1 MKKPVWVI
9 EDNYA
14 VFALI
19 RKFIAECGYQIPEI
33 IQYKSIEE
41 IEDTAPQPAMIFVD
55 CEYSDVAQPY
65 ANSFFNTTYAAIPVV
80 LLATNDNDG
89 TRKQAIAIKATD
101 YLIKSELT
109 LSLFRKCVQYA
120 LSRKEI
126 LNKLQESHNDY
137 LGIFQKHPLP
147 MWVFEISTLNFVT
160 VNDAAIHYYGY
171 SREEF
176 LKMTIADIRP
186 VEDHDALKQTVARTD
201 VSGFY
206 DNNHWTHVKKNGEQM
221 RVHIFSN
228 SITFQDKECKMVAV
242 VNINRQQELEE
253 LVKTLTKSL

>member
-19 RKFIAECGYQIPEI
+19 RKFIAECGYEIPAI
-33 IQYKSIEE
+33 VQYKSIEE
-41 IEDTAPQPAMIFVD
+41 IKSTATKPAIIFVD

-65 ANSFFNTTYAAIPVV
+65 ANTFFNTTCASIPVV

-89 TRKQAIAIKATD
+89 TRKQAIAIKAID
-101 YLIKSELT
+101 YLIKSDLT

-126 LNKLQESHNDY
+126 MNKLQESHNDY
-137 LGIFQKHPLP
+137 LGIFQNHPLP
-147 MWVFEISTLNFVT
+147 MWVFEISTLKFVT
-160 VNDAAIHYYGY
+160 VNDAAIYYYGY

-176 LKMTIADIRP
+176 LNMTIVDIRP
-186 VEDHDALKQTVARTD
+186 PQDYDELIKTVARTD

-206 DNNHWTHVKKNGEQM
+206 DNNHWTHMKKNGEQM
-221 RVHIFSN
+221 RVHVFSN
-228 SITFQDKECKMVAV
+228 SINFQDKQCKMVAV
-242 VNINRQQELEE
+242 VNINRQYELEE
-253 LVKTLTKSL
+253 MVKALTK